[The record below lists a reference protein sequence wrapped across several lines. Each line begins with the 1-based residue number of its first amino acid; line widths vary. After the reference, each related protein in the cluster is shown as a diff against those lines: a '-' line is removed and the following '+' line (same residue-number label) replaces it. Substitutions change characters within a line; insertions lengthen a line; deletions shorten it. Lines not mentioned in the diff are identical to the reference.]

1 MPMVVNTNVISMT
14 AQRHLGINT
23 NMLNKSL
30 EKLASGYRI
39 NRAGDDAAGL
49 MISETL
55 RTQIRGS
62 KKALDNV
69 QDGLNM
75 LNIAD
80 GAFQTIQDSLQRIR
94 ELTVQSANDTYATAQ
109 RTAINGEIEQLRAD
123 ITRIANSVMFNGVP
137 LIASTGAP
145 TNFFLQVGANSSAVN
160 DRIDIIG
167 ALGDTTAVTGLAL
180 TSAADVIINH
190 SSAQNYISV
199 IDTSLS
205 TLGSKRATLGAMIN
219 RLEAAGANLGIAIE
233 NFSSS
238 ESRLRNV
245 DVAAETAEMTRNQI
259 LQQASATV
267 LTQANQVP
275 QLALQLIRGQ

>member
-1 MPMVVNTNVISMT
+1 MPLVVNTNVISMT
-14 AQRHLGINT
+14 SQRHLGINT

-80 GAFQTIQDSLQRIR
+80 GAFQTIQDSIQRIR
-94 ELTVQSANDTYATAQ
+94 ELTVQAANDTYATAQ
-109 RTAINGEIEQLRAD
+109 RSAIAGEIDQLQTD
-123 ITRIANSVMFNGVP
+123 IDRIANSVQFNGVQ
-137 LIASTGAP
+137 LLSATAP
-145 TNFFLQVGANSSAVN
+145 ANFFLQVGANSSATL

-167 ALGDTTAVTGLAL
+167 ALGDTTATTGLAL
-180 TSAADVIINH
+180 PLAGNTTVDTHAN
-190 SSAQNYISV
+190 AQTYLGV
-199 IDTSLS
+199 IDTALS
-205 TLGSKRATLGAMIN
+205 TLGTKRATLGAMVN

-233 NFSSS
+233 NFSAS